1 MTELHELLSLIVL
14 NESFRSEMID
24 AIPQGKVKQFLAG
37 KGYSLDDAFV
47 KDLSK
52 LDLKKISKDHDL
64 EGLDKDLFGHVGL
77 DPAW

>member
-14 NESFRSEMID
+14 NPSFRSEMID
-24 AIPQGKVKQFLAG
+24 AITQGNVKKFLEG
-37 KGYSLDDAFV
+37 KGYSLDDTFI

-52 LDLKKISKDHDL
+52 LDLNKISKEHDL
-64 EGLDKDLFGHVGL
+64 EGLDKELFGHVGL